1 MVVVNEGRGVV
12 MEEPSGDQGVSRG
25 QNANKSI
32 LGSTLGQLRLP
43 SPCNSQAAQI
53 GEIQLVGLKGRDDG
67 VDLFSDVFQ
76 LGQTSLVLDVGT
88 NPLVD
93 LSLAGPS
100 LVHCLPIDE
109 RQQCRHGEDQR
120 KRRGTKWTSLD
131 PEVMP

>member
-93 LSLAGPS
+93 LSLAGLRWCIVFQS
-100 LVHCLPIDE
+100 MSANNAGME
-109 RQQCRHGEDQR
+109 RISGNGGGRSGLLWI
-120 KRRGTKWTSLD
+120 RR
-131 PEVMP
+131 